1 MEKYKGQ
8 QMVKIVEGLK
18 QAGGAK
24 AQEAKGQIQ
33 EGKDNRLKSRG

>member
-18 QAGGAK
+18 QAEGAK

-33 EGKDNRLKSRG
+33 EGKGKRLRA